1 MKHFLQKN
9 LTLLICEAISQN
21 QDYYSN
27 EYLKAIEKY
36 MPFRMEYTKKLY
48 KKLKRYYTNFKNI
61 AGYTIDDVI
70 LIATE
75 VEVNTAANNNLY

>member
-1 MKHFLQKN
+1 MKRFLEKN

-21 QDYYSN
+21 QDFYSK
-27 EYLKAIEKY
+27 EYVKAIEKY
-36 MPFRMEYTKKLY
+36 LPFRMTYTRKLY
-48 KKLKRYYTNFKNI
+48 KKLKRKYTNFTNI

-75 VEVNTAANNNLY
+75 VEEKVSFK